1 VGSWSK
7 DACCTRQRGYCWTPA
22 DGVGYCYDERAD
34 DDFIFKL
41 EPGIPMRFGA
51 TGNDAY
57 QYISTTHFPVWG
69 GNLDSVPADLSL
81 GSNNDRGTT
90 PECNGQGHAY
100 MGSPFQ
106 ICGDFDQQ
114 GDHLHT
120 AVVHHN
126 DWEVW
131 RLADAK

>member
-1 VGSWSK
+1 MAPRLVLLLLLAGRTSAQLGCTTQEDLLANFRWVRE
-7 DACCTRQRGYCWTPA
+7 ACEQGGEAFA
-22 DGVGYCYDERAD
+22 D
-34 DDFIFKL
+34 L
-41 EPGIPMRFGA
+41 ETLVPSA
-51 TGNDAY
+51 V
-57 QYISTTHFPVWG
+57 ISTTHFPVWG

-100 MGSPFQ
+100 MGSQFQ